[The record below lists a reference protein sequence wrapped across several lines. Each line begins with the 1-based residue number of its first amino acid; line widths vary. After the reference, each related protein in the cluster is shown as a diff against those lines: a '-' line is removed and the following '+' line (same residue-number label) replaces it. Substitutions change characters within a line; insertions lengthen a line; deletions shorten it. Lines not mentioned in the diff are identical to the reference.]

1 MGGEAGNLETFLKW
15 ASQLGISD
23 STNPLQSTTAL
34 CLGNSLFVSH
44 FPDAG
49 GRGLAAARE
58 LRKGELILRV
68 PKSALMTR
76 ESLLTD
82 QKLAISVNGYS
93 HLSSTQILAVCLLAE
108 IDKGKASMWYPYLV
122 QLPRSYNILASFTW
136 FETQALQVED
146 AVWAAEKARSKAELD
161 WKESVPVM
169 KELELRPQL
178 LTFKSWL
185 WASATISSRTLHI
198 PWDDA
203 GCLCPVGDFFNYAAP
218 EEAMPCSEDLVS
230 WKEVSSLKFSYLWK
244 FDAKQFNA
252 YLQRLT
258 DGGYEE
264 DISAYCFYARKSYKI
279 GEQVLL
285 SYGTYTNLEL
295 LEHYG
300 FILDM
305 NPNDKAFIELDA
317 EICSSSSWSKDTLYI
332 QQDGKPSFTLLSA
345 LRLWATPPNQ
355 RKSVAHYAYSGSQL
369 SAENEMSA
377 MRWMAKNC
385 QILLNKFPTKVED
398 DDLLLHIIDKMQ
410 NFPLPKEVEYEQMM
424 LAFGGEVGAFF
435 EANGLQKG
443 GSGGDITFSRKMIRS
458 IERWK
463 LVVQWRLRYK
473 KILVDCISY
482 CTEVVD
488 FLSSENLLPN
498 RSNNT

>member
-1 MGGEAGNLETFLKW
+1 
-15 ASQLGISD
+15 
-23 STNPLQSTTAL
+23 
-34 CLGNSLFVSH
+34 
-44 FPDAG
+44 
-49 GRGLAAARE
+49 
-58 LRKGELILRV
+58 
-68 PKSALMTR
+68 MTR

-218 EEAMPCSEDLVS
+218 EEAMPCSEDL
-230 WKEVSSLKFSYLWK
+230 
-244 FDAKQFNA
+244 
-252 YLQRLT
+252 RLT

-279 GEQVLL
+279 GEQVEPPTKCLKLVQPYLCQLEENEGENSVEVHKSSCLLVGLGEKRAFQTRREVLL

>member
-218 EEAMPCSEDLVS
+218 EEAMPCSEDL
-230 WKEVSSLKFSYLWK
+230 
-244 FDAKQFNA
+244 
-252 YLQRLT
+252 RLT